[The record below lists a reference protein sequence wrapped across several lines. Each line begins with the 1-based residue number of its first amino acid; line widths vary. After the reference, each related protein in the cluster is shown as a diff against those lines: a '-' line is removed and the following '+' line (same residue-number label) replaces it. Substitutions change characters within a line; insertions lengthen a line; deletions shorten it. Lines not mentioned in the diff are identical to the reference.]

1 MLQNL
6 EVLFMWSFPL
16 MSLFFGVYSW
26 RSKNFGA
33 MVALLSIGLGL
44 QLFSYDQNFLTLAE
58 HRTGAVIFGRSLL
71 LSFIVNMLLGFE
83 SASFKDKKERI
94 MLKLMPL
101 TGMSFYTVNKFL
113 GLKIAEAIMAVGF
126 LLILVLFW
134 SQIRKFDS
142 SKIVSLFIISGIS
155 FSSFM
160 LTWSGYFQDKFF
172 LNPVLWMIAFS
183 YSFFILF
190 SKKVE
195 A

>member
-1 MLQNL
+1 
-6 EVLFMWSFPL
+6 MWSFPL

-94 MLKLMPL
+94 MLELMPL